1 MSTRRPTRSSPS
13 RHRHRRWLCIAYAFP
28 PTNRSGTHRTL
39 GFVRELDRLGW
50 DATIITA
57 QPAAADP
64 LDRKLID
71 LVPPH
76 TKSVAVEWYDLVDG
90 IKRLAGRGGS
100 TAVED
105 TASTAETSCGTFEGY
120 TRPWH
125 GIRYA
130 ARRWISQCLQTPDS
144 RLGWV
149 IPGVRSALA
158 EVSRARPDVIYSTS
172 PYMSAHLIAMIVSV
186 RTRIPWVA
194 DFRDPWRGNPF
205 RKLSSRSLD
214 AWDAMLEYAVLRT
227 ARHVICNTPTMRSAL
242 VARRAFVRRKCSV
255 ILNGFDPG
263 RTPSEPAGPF
273 DAPQDETVLL
283 HCGQFYGPRRPHV
296 WFDALRRAID
306 TAPQGTHGL
315 TMELLG
321 PPNYHGRPLTEI
333 ARTCG
338 VAQRVRVLGV
348 RPHGEVLERM
358 QHAHVLLL
366 AGSEGPGVELQV
378 PNKLFEYLAARRP
391 VIANFPTQSPVLDI
405 LRDADARAVICGTS
419 DVSGL
424 AWAMLRLVGV
434 GVGDGP
440 TGVEELCGT
449 WTRVEQYA
457 RARRAQELAS
467 TFARLGGGHC
477 IREAEGPAASVM
489 PPTPQRL
496 SATVAMPLRG
506 TT

>member
-1 MSTRRPTRSSPS
+1 MSTHRPTRSSPS
-13 RHRHRRWLCIAYAFP
+13 GDRHGRWLCIAYAFP

-57 QPAAADP
+57 QPAGADP
-64 LDRKLID
+64 LDQNLVD

-76 TKSVAVEWYDLVDG
+76 AESVAVEWCDLVDR
-90 IKRLAGRGGS
+90 IKRMVGRDRS
-100 TAVED
+100 TAVDEVV
-105 TASTAETSCGTFEGY
+105 STAETSHETIEGHA
-120 TRPWH
+120 RPWN
-125 GIRYA
+125 GMRYA
-130 ARRWISQCLQTPDS
+130 VRRWISQCLQTPDS

-149 IPGVRSALA
+149 IPGVRSAMA
-158 EVSRARPDVIYSTS
+158 ELRRARPDVIYSTS

-205 RKLSSRSLD
+205 RKLGSRSLD
-214 AWDAMLEYAVLRT
+214 AWDALLEYAVLRT

-242 VARRAFVRRKCSV
+242 VARRAFVGRKCSV

-263 RTPSEPAGPF
+263 RKPNEPASAVDGPE
-273 DAPQDETVLL
+273 DETTLL

-296 WFDALRRAID
+296 WFDALRRAVETD
-306 TAPQGTHGL
+306 PQGTRGL
-315 TMELLG
+315 TLELLG
-321 PPNYHGRPLTEI
+321 PPNYHGTPLKAI

-338 VAQRVRVLGV
+338 VAQRVRVLGP

-358 QHAHVLLL
+358 KRAHVLLL

-391 VIANFPTQSPVLDI
+391 VIANFPKQSPVLDI
-405 LRDADARAVICGTS
+405 LRDSDARAVICGTS

-424 AWAMLRLVGV
+424 AWGMLRLIGA

-440 TGVEELCGT
+440 AGVEELCGT
-449 WTRVEQYA
+449 WTRVEGYA
-457 RARRAQELAS
+457 RSRRAWELAS
-467 TFARLGGGHC
+467 IFAGLGGGHC

-489 PPTPQRL
+489 PPAPERS
-496 SATVAMPLRG
+496 SAAVAMPLRG

>member
-1 MSTRRPTRSSPS
+1 MSTRRTTRSSPS
-13 RHRHRRWLCIAYAFP
+13 GHRHRRWFCIAYAFP

-64 LDRKLID
+64 LDRNLVD
-71 LVPPH
+71 LVPPDA
-76 TKSVAVEWYDLVDG
+76 KSVAVGWCDLVER
-90 IKRLAGRGGS
+90 IKRTVGQGRS

-105 TASTAETSCGTFEGY
+105 TASTAETSCGTIEGY

-158 EVSRARPDVIYSTS
+158 EVRRARPDVIYSTS

-205 RKLSSRSLD
+205 RQLGSRSLD
-214 AWDAMLEYAVLRT
+214 AWDALLEYAVLRT

-242 VARRAFVRRKCSV
+242 VARRPFVGRKCSV

-263 RTPSEPAGPF
+263 RRLDEPTSPF
-273 DAPQDETVLL
+273 DAPKDETVLL

-306 TAPQGTHGL
+306 TDPQRTHGL
-315 TMELLG
+315 TLELLG
-321 PPNYHGRPLTEI
+321 PPNYHGTPLKEI
-333 ARTCG
+333 ARRCG
-338 VAQRVRVLGV
+338 VAQHVRVLGP

-358 QHAHVLLL
+358 KRAHVLLL

-391 VIANFPTQSPVLDI
+391 VIANFPKQSPVLDI
-405 LRDADARAVICGTS
+405 LRDSDARAVICGTS

-424 AWAMLRLVGV
+424 AWAMLRLVGA
-434 GVGDGP
+434 GVGEGP
-440 TGVEELCGT
+440 AGIEELAGT
-449 WTRVEQYA
+449 WSRVERYA
-457 RARRAQELAS
+457 RSRRAWELAS
-467 TFARLGGGHC
+467 IFTRLGGGHC
-477 IREAEGPAASVM
+477 IREAEEPAASVM
-489 PPTPQRL
+489 LPPTERSP
-496 SATVAMPLRG
+496 AAIAVPLRG